1 MRTQPTPKLIVTVFA
16 IALFASASAQSVGV
30 HKLDDALDSIVS
42 TNAPIETAAEGFG
55 FTEGPVWM
63 KGGYL
68 LFTDIPGNV
77 IYKLQDGNASIY
89 MLHAGYNGPDM
100 WRYGGM
106 NDNAYDK
113 SDPRYEEF
121 PMIGADGLTR
131 DVQGRLIIATFAG
144 RSIVRIEKNGKRT
157 VLADNYNGKKF
168 SGPNDVVVKS
178 DGSIYFTDTFGG
190 LRLRAKDPKVE
201 LPYNGLYRWK
211 QGKVT
216 LLLKDEMPNL
226 NGLAFSP
233 DEKYLYLNGSGDNY
247 VNRYEVRPDGTI
259 TNGKLFFDMRAD
271 KDPGVADGM
280 RVDTKGNIYETGPG
294 GIWIVS
300 PEGKHV
306 GTITP
311 PQRCI
316 NLAFGDA
323 DKKTLYMASHTAIY
337 KVRVEVPGW

>member
-1 MRTQPTPKLIVTVFA
+1 MRANLKLIAALA
-16 IALFASASAQSVGV
+16 IGVASSLLQAQGVGV
-30 HKLDDALDSIVS
+30 HKWDDALDSIVS
-42 TNAPIETAAEGFG
+42 SNAAIETAAEGFG

-68 LFTDIPGNV
+68 LFTDVPGNA
-77 IYKLQDGNASIY
+77 IYKLQKGKASIY
-89 MLHAGYNGPDM
+89 MLHAGYVGADP

-121 PMIGADGLTR
+121 PMTGADGLTR

-157 VLADNYNGKKF
+157 VLADNYNGKRF
-168 SGPNDVVVKS
+168 SGPNDVVVKR

-190 LRLRAKDPKVE
+190 LRLRAKDPKME
-201 LPYNGLYRWK
+201 LHYNGLYRWK

-216 LLLKDEMPNL
+216 LLLKDDMPNL

-247 VNRYEVRPDGTI
+247 VNRYDVLPDGTI
-259 TNGKLFFDMRAD
+259 ANGKLFLDMREA
-271 KDPGVADGM
+271 KEPGVADGV
-280 RVDTKGNIYETGPG
+280 RVDSKGNVYETGPG

-300 PEGKHV
+300 PTGRHL

-323 DKKTLYMASHTAIY
+323 DGKTLYMASHTAIY
-337 KVRVEVPGW
+337 KIRVEVAGW